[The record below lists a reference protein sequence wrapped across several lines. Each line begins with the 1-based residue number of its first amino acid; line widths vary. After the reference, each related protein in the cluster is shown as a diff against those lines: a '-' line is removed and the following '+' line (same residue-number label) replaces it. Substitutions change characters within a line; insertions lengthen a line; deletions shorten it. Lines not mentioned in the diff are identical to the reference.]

1 MAQFDFLGSW
11 DDSWRIMA
19 SILGINHIRVIPNL
33 KFDRAEPTFISIL
46 DEGAKALLLQWR
58 FVCLFSTKFS
68 RFPPEMHRIEGGVN
82 SGKYSVDLAAGGPGL
97 GLSLPACYEKDGR
110 WNLACGMLYYARNT
124 LNRETGL
131 WEKPTPELVA
141 GYKKSR
147 ELYAAILL
155 VVTILPKACRL
166 DAMRFGSYKRA
177 RRTSRA
183 WTIRAASAKCA
194 IRRVTANGVGSLCY

>member
-19 SILGINHIRVIPNL
+19 SILGIDHIRVIPNL

-141 GYKKSR
+141 GYKEVKGVIR
-147 ELYAAILL
+147 RHL
-155 VVTILPKACRL
+155 VGRH
-166 DAMRFGSYKRA
+166 DF
-177 RRTSRA
+177 
-183 WTIRAASAKCA
+183 AKGVPIGRDA
-194 IRRVTANGVGSLCY
+194 IRLLQEGKARVAGVDD